1 MFVVVFFFFK
11 QKTAYEMRISDWSS
25 DVCSSDLLCALLL
38 IAGHETT
45 ANLMAN
51 GMHVLAR
58 DPGLFDR
65 LKADPAL
72 LPAFVEELVRMR
84 PPLQRLMRRV
94 TRDVELG
101 GERIPA
107 GASAMLLPGSA
118 NRDSA
123 TWPDPIG
130 RRSVTESVGRK
141 G

>member
-72 LPAFVEELVRMR
+72 LLAFVEELVRMR
-84 PPLQRLMRRV
+84 PPLQRQIGRASCRERV
-94 TRDVELG
+94 CQLRVDLG
-101 GERIPA
+101 GRRILNKKHNNKHIKLKHN
-107 GASAMLLPGSA
+107 M
-118 NRDSA
+118 
-123 TWPDPIG
+123 I
-130 RRSVTESVGRK
+130 
-141 G
+141 